1 MRARLRALAA
11 RPAGWALGKRLLA
24 VALMLVLIVLPLAGA
39 GLAYNF
45 RAAVTASFDQRLS
58 SLLHVL
64 LAELEIDPASHQLQ
78 LPLSLGEARFD
89 RVFSGWYW
97 QITDGHGTTR
107 VSRSLWD
114 QRLPVTE
121 AGGMTLR
128 NLIGPRGEPLRV
140 IERDVRLPGHPYPLH
155 VSVAASREELE
166 AEVAHFQWLLTLSLV
181 ALAGLLLGGLA
192 IQIRWGLAPLRRL
205 VANLEAV
212 EAGQVER
219 LDTRLP
225 GELSD
230 LAGAMNEVLERD
242 RRLIERGRAA
252 AGNLAHAL
260 KTPISVLHTVADRLP
275 DAQREQVRQEVTR
288 LDEAVRHHLARAS
301 AASGATLAGRVNIGE
316 VVAPVVDGLAR
327 LAQRRGIVL
336 ERHIDEAANVRMD
349 PQDLQELVGNL
360 LDNALRWAERRVVLE
375 IVGESGGAGLHIEDD
390 GPGMT
395 PEQREAA
402 LARGAR
408 LDERRSGSGL
418 GLAIVEELVTLY
430 GGRLTLERA
439 RLGGLAAH
447 VWLPGGT
454 LVSHPFRQL
463 SSADG

>member
-1 MRARLRALAA
+1 MKARLRALAA
-11 RPAGWALGKRLLA
+11 RPAGWSLGKRLLA
-24 VALMLVLIVLPLAGA
+24 VALMLVLLVLPLAGA

-64 LAELEIDPASHQLQ
+64 LAELEIDPANRQLQ
-78 LPLSLGEARFD
+78 LPVSLGEARFD

-97 QITDGHGTTR
+97 QITDGQGTAR

-121 AGGMTLR
+121 AEGMTLR
-128 NLIGPRGEPLRV
+128 NLTGPRGEPLRV

-205 VANLEAV
+205 LANLEAV
-212 EAGQVER
+212 EAGQAER
-219 LDTRLP
+219 LDPRLP

-230 LAGAMNEVLERD
+230 LASAMNEVLERD

-275 DAQREQVRQEVTR
+275 EAQREQVRQEVTR

-316 VVAPVVDGLAR
+316 VIAPVVEGLAR

-336 ERHIDEAANVRMD
+336 ERYIDPVLSVRMD

-375 IVGESGGAGLHIEDD
+375 VVGEADGVGLHIEDD

-439 RLGGLAAH
+439 RLGGLAAR

-454 LVSHPFRQL
+454 LVSHPSRQL